1 MTLFL
6 IFPLLLSIF
15 IYFNHEYLSSLLNI
29 FDEPGLPRKLHLKK
43 TSLIGGSYFFICFI
57 LSFLTCYIFAN
68 DDLNFLNTTKEIFSL
83 FFSLIVVFFIG
94 LFDDK
99 YDLSAN
105 KKLTLMLVIL
115 ITTILINTNLAID
128 SLKLSFLKEE
138 YILNKNLSVLF
149 TAFCI
154 MLFINA
160 FNMID
165 GVNGNSIL
173 YSINIFLI
181 FLLKDINFILTL
193 MILINLIFL
202 LLMNLTNKL
211 FLGDSGTLSISLIIS
226 FFFINS
232 YNRGHIQNV
241 ETIFTIMLI
250 PGIELLSLTIFRL
263 MNGLHPFKADRNHLH
278 HYLLKRFNKSK
289 IFIIT
294 NIIYMTP
301 FLLSLVFKNKLYPIL
316 LSITLYFLLI
326 SYLHNLKDIKGTL
339 HH

>member
-6 IFPLLLSIF
+6 IFPFLLLIF
-15 IYFNHEYLSSLLNI
+15 IYFNHGYLSSLLNI
-29 FDEPGLPRKLHLKK
+29 FDEPSLPRKLHLKP
-43 TSLIGGSYFFICFI
+43 TSLIGGSYFFICFT
-57 LSFLTCYIFAN
+57 LNFLICYIFAN

-83 FFSLIVVFFIG
+83 FFSLMLVFFIG

-105 KKLTLMLVIL
+105 NKLAFMLIIL
-115 ITTILINTNLAID
+115 IISILINENLAID
-128 SLKLSFLKEE
+128 SLRFSFLKDE
-138 YILNKNLSVLF
+138 YILNRNLSVLF
-149 TAFCI
+149 TSFCI

-173 YSINIFLI
+173 YSINIFLF
-181 FLLKDINFILTL
+181 FLLKDINFILVL

-202 LLMNLTNKL
+202 FFMNLTNKL

-232 YNRGHIQNV
+232 YNQEYIQNV
-241 ETIFTIMLI
+241 ETIFIIMLI
-250 PGIELLSLTIFRL
+250 PGFELMRLAVFRL
-263 MNGLHPFKADRNHLH
+263 INGLHPFKADRNHLH
-278 HYLLKRFNKSK
+278 HYLLKKFNKSK

-294 NIIYMTP
+294 NIIYAFP
-301 FLLSLVFKNKLYPIL
+301 FLLSLIFKNEFYSIL
-316 LSITLYFLLI
+316 LSIILYFLLI
-326 SYLHNLKDIKGTL
+326 YYLHNAKDIKNTS
-339 HH
+339 HQ